1 MTLFSRNLILAVA
14 VVGCAAG
21 PASAQRAMGMSGGM
35 PPYDTATETT
45 LAGTVEEVK
54 AMGGRMGGNMPMGR
68 GMGTMDMMGMGGTH
82 VVLKTSAETIEVH
95 LGPAAFLAE
104 LKLTFEKG
112 DQLEIVGSRV
122 TVDGAPAV
130 LARQVTR
137 EGRSFTLRDAQGV
150 PAWSRGRRSGSA
162 STGTLPHTH

>member
-54 AMGGRMGGNMPMGR
+54 AMGGRRGGDMPMGR
-68 GMGTMDMMGMGGTH
+68 GMGMM
-82 VVLKTSAETIEVH
+82 
-95 LGPAAFLAE
+95 
-104 LKLTFEKG
+104 
-112 DQLEIVGSRV
+112 EIVGSRV
-122 TVDGAPAV
+122 T
-130 LARQVTR
+130 
-137 EGRSFTLRDAQGV
+137 
-150 PAWSRGRRSGSA
+150 
-162 STGTLPHTH
+162 H